1 AIVANKKNQLSAVK
15 IDADNVTLRGG
26 ELVLDERIL
35 TKTEQESSSDGGNGV
50 LGLGK
55 WNWSENKEEKQQ
67 TSIGTTITAKNNA
80 SLESTQ
86 DDIKLSAA
94 TITAGK
100 NLAIKAKKD
109 LHIDG

>member
-1 AIVANKKNQLSAVK
+1 MLSLPIKESAFRSK

-67 TSIGTTITAKNNA
+67 TSIGTTITAKIMPLLNQLKMILNCR
-80 SLESTQ
+80 LPQ
-86 DDIKLSAA
+86 
-94 TITAGK
+94 
-100 NLAIKAKKD
+100 
-109 LHIDG
+109 